1 MYNCIY
7 SLRLKCIFN
16 TFLLFLNVFII
27 IVFHFYTSFSNV
39 STAVIF
45 IYAGLFLSTFWE
57 RGGGGV
63 FWLTN
68 GSQEQRNKASECQIR
83 VIISIKRRHM
93 TYVLVRILFWHSPS
107 DLCHSNVF
115 QKCIN

>member
-27 IVFHFYTSFSNV
+27 IVFHFYTSFINV

-45 IYAGLFLSTFWE
+45 IYAGLFLSMFW
-57 RGGGGV
+57 GGGGYFGWQTEV
-63 FWLTN
+63 KNRETKLQNVRFVWL
-68 GSQEQRNKASECQIR
+68 C
-83 VIISIKRRHM
+83 
-93 TYVLVRILFWHSPS
+93 L
-107 DLCHSNVF
+107 SNADIWPMF
-115 QKCIN
+115 

>member
-57 RGGGGV
+57 RGGGGCI
-63 FWLTN
+63 L
-68 GSQEQRNKASECQIR
+68 AD
-83 VIISIKRRHM
+83 KRKSRTEKQSFRM
-93 TYVLVRILFWHSPS
+93 SDSCDYFYQTPTY
-107 DLCHSNVF
+107 DLCFSSDIVLALTLWSVPL
-115 QKCIN
+115 KCFPEVY